1 MSADHLHVPDDSLR
15 ADDPSGHDPVLMDE
29 VLSALFDRQTPPH
42 VIIDCTLGRAG
53 HSTVLAERL
62 IQSLPHDASTTPTI
76 RTTPTTR
83 RPTLVGLDCDPRNLD
98 FARTRLARFIDGPDA
113 GLINLR
119 LFHANFAQLD
129 QVLDELKLH
138 AVDGILA
145 DLGVSTNQIFDA
157 RYGMAFSIDGPLDMR
172 LDPRTTLTAERVIN
186 TWPESEIA
194 DALYQ
199 LADERLSRRIARK
212 VADARRIA
220 PITTTRRLAEIVRT
234 CFPPRRGH
242 DRAIDPATRTF
253 MALRILVNSE
263 NQNLADL
270 LELAPQRLA
279 QDGRLAIISF
289 HSAEDRQVK
298 QAFRSRSTD
307 PIERPDPKD
316 QSEFQT
322 LTRKPIEPTP
332 QESARNPRARSAKLR
347 VLRRRL
353 ASHAE

>member
-1 MSADHLHVPDDSLR
+1 VSADHLHVPDDSLR

-29 VLSALFDRQTPPH
+29 VLKALLDRQTPPQ
-42 VIIDCTLGRAG
+42 VIVDCTLGRAG
-53 HSTVLAERL
+53 HATVLAERL
-62 IQSLPHDASTTPTI
+62 IQTRRPDASHPSA
-76 RTTPTTR
+76 TR

-113 GLINLR
+113 ALINIR

-129 QVLDELKLH
+129 QVLDQLQLH

-145 DLGVSTNQIFDA
+145 DLGVSTNQIFDP

-172 LDPRTTLTAERVIN
+172 LDPRTTLTAEKVIN

-270 LELAPQRLA
+270 LDLAPMRLA
-279 QDGRLAIISF
+279 HDGRLAIISF

-307 PIERPDPKD
+307 PIDRPDPKD
-316 QSEFQT
+316 QTEFQS

-353 ASHAE
+353 ASQAE